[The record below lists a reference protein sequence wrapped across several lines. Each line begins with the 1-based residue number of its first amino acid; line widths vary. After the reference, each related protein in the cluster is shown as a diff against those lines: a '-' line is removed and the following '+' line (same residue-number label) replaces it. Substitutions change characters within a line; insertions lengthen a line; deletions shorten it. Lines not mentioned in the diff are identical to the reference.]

1 MSKQVIFD
9 YAGKNF
15 FVTGASSGMGKK
27 VVQELAEA
35 GAKVLAIA
43 RNKERLQELKQEWP
57 AQVVPVAVADLKDME
72 AVTEAV
78 NSFVQEYGKF
88 AGVVHAAGIDGLTP
102 IKTYDDE
109 LAEQIMDISFWS
121 AMRLVRLLQK
131 KKYTEDG
138 ASFVLFSSI
147 AAKTGEKALFAYSS
161 AKAAVS
167 TAIKALAKELCRR
180 RLRFNAVLPGRVHT
194 PMTAESENPSMEA
207 RHLFGVGEPENVS
220 GVVLFLLSDRSQWI
234 TGTNVVVDGG
244 YLAN

>member
-1 MSKQVIFD
+1 MSKQVFFD

-15 FVTGASSGMGKK
+15 LVTGASSGMGKK
-27 VVQELAEA
+27 IVQELAEA

-88 AGVVHAAGIDGLTP
+88 AGVVHAAGIDGFTP

-138 ASFVLFSSI
+138 ASLVLFSSI
-147 AAKTGEKALFAYSS
+147 AAKTGESAMFAYSA

-167 TAIKALAKELCRR
+167 TAVKTLAKEICKR
-180 RLRFNAVLPGRVHT
+180 RLRINAILPGRVHT
-194 PMTAESENPSMEA
+194 PMTAAGGDPAMEA
-207 RHLFGVGEPENVS
+207 RHLLGVGEPEDIS

-234 TGTNVVVDGG
+234 TGTNIVVDGG